1 MIFIVAIVLGIIAGF
16 LTCLFIKNPSTF
28 REAYIIFGSVY
39 FLIVFGY
46 IALKIRHVSFIK
58 KNPLKFLLELL
69 FIALFT
75 YLYCILVY
83 HFRGL
88 SIKKNNFYFILLS
101 VLFIIIHTLIELAGM
116 YDR

>member
-1 MIFIVAIVLGIIAGF
+1 MNFIVAVIFGIIAGL

-28 REAYIIFGSVY
+28 CEAYIIFGSVY

-46 IALKIRHVSFIK
+46 IALKIQHISFIK
-58 KNPLKFLLELL
+58 KNPMRFLFELL

-83 HFRGL
+83 HLRGL
-88 SIKKNNFYFILLS
+88 SIKKDNLYFILLS